1 MRRRQEEE
9 EQEEEEEEEER
20 GERER
25 ERGVKKQRHTGGGL
39 AGKGKEEDKLALND
53 PFAPLYSLLF
63 IRQPK
68 LKLLV

>member
-9 EQEEEEEEEER
+9 EQEEEEEEEEER

-25 ERGVKKQRHTGGGL
+25 AWREEAEAHRGGL

-63 IRQPK
+63 IRPK
-68 LKLLV
+68 VVHK